1 MKTEKKRCILPYC
14 DISRPFFCAEEEGNE
29 KKRKNEFYIATVRN
43 RFYDTFEE
51 AVADFVRECR
61 LSGRKLRYLVDYTA
75 EEEKND
81 CKLIFRLT
89 VKEAG
94 CATKTAE
101 TIHVWREEVLLP
113 EACLL

>member
-1 MKTEKKRCILPYC
+1 
-14 DISRPFFCAEEEGNE
+14 
-29 KKRKNEFYIATVRN
+29 
-43 RFYDTFEE
+43 
-51 AVADFVRECR
+51 
-61 LSGRKLRYLVDYTA
+61 VDYTA